1 MAPMSTPDSELQDI
15 VRKRAAWIL
24 KHASQSTLDA
34 APRRFVSGETLPY
47 LGRDVRIHIETANVP
62 IPSVRFDRWLF
73 RIAVPDSLNDEDR
86 YQSIRGAAVRWYWER
101 AAERLPETVERW
113 WPRLGRGEK
122 SRVLIRDQ
130 RWRWGSCAPDG
141 TLRFNWRAVMLKP
154 ALIEYLV
161 VHELA
166 HLTHPNHSKDFW
178 GLVSK
183 VMPDTPQLRKSLR
196 EEGRKLPF

>member
-1 MAPMSTPDSELQDI
+1 MP
-15 VRKRAAWIL
+15 
-24 KHASQSTLDA
+24 
-34 APRRFVSGETLPY
+34 ETLN
-47 LGRDVRIHIETANVP
+47 G
-62 IPSVRFDRWLF
+62 
-73 RIAVPDSLNDEDR
+73 EDR
-86 YQSIRGAAVRWYWER
+86 YQSIRGAAVQWYQER

-113 WPRLGRGEK
+113 WPLLGRGEM

-166 HLTHPNHSKDFW
+166 HLTHRNHSKDFW
-178 GLVSK
+178 DLVSK
-183 VMPDTPQLRKSLR
+183 VVPDALQRRKSLR
-196 EEGRKLPF
+196 EEGRRLPL